1 MHTVATSVRDPL
13 LQHAAL
19 AGGVS
24 PEAMERTASLLA
36 VQQRSSLTV
45 NRLLYG
51 LCSSLKVQFL
61 LEGQE
66 VAPADVL
73 SPSALLPGV
82 AWMVQDAGKRLLDA
96 DFGCELKVAQSGEA
110 TLLGVRCV
118 VPPMTGHIADVIR
131 SIFFIHYTTEFFG
144 IREGAMVEVAPA
156 QQMLRGVF
164 ESHLEA
170 QASVEGIVSWPQVSR
185 TH

>member
-1 MHTVATSVRDPL
+1 MSMIAANLNPR
-13 LQHAAL
+13 LQDAAL

-24 PEAMERTASLLA
+24 PEAMERAAGLLVA
-36 VQQRSSLTV
+36 TPRSSLSV

-51 LCSSLKVQFL
+51 LCDSLHVQFL

-66 VAPADVL
+66 VSHADVL
-73 SPSALLPGV
+73 SPSAMLPGI
-82 AWMVQDAGKRLLDA
+82 AWMVQDAGRHLLEA
-96 DFGCELKVAQSGEA
+96 DFGCELKVARSGEA

-131 SIFFIHYTTEFFG
+131 SIFFVHYTTEFFG
-144 IREGAMVEVAPA
+144 IREGGMVEVAPL
-156 QQMLRGVF
+156 QQLLRGIF
-164 ESHLEA
+164 ENHLEEQPSA
-170 QASVEGIVSWPQVSR
+170 EGIVSWPQVSR